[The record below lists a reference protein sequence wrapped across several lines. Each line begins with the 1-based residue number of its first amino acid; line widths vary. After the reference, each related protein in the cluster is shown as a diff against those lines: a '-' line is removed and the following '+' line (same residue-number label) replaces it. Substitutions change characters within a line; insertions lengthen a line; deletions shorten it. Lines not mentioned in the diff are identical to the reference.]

1 MVTKDMP
8 EIEVG
13 CGLVGADGGT
23 GAGVETVGCNPCRP
37 HAAGAVFEA
46 A

>member
-1 MVTKDMP
+1 MKKNMP
-8 EIEVG
+8 EIEFG

-23 GAGVETVGCNPCRP
+23 GAGAETVGCNQCRS
-37 HAAGAVFEA
+37 HAAAAVFEA